1 MNKAAMIDK
10 VTRTIEWASEY
21 LIEYE
26 KQGHDFDPF
35 RVLMNEETQQE
46 RLFGLCV
53 NYLHDIEELTD
64 TFRDSRLPK
73 SDPVPAMGNT
83 SNDYMK
89 KPYKLLYIYDGL
101 DEKSFTLYE
110 TGNIEELESEILAQE
125 NGDGNNISEQH
136 IVIDAWDY
144 HDSFDDFDEL
154 IHEYITTAD
163 KVIGAYF
170 GSVNG

>member
-46 RLFGLCV
+46 RLFRLCV

-73 SDPVPAMGNT
+73 SDPIPAIGNA
-83 SNDYMK
+83 SR
-89 KPYKLLYIYDGL
+89 
-101 DEKSFTLYE
+101 
-110 TGNIEELESEILAQE
+110 EEMDAME
-125 NGDGNNISEQH
+125 NRCLGDI
-136 IVIDAWDY
+136 
-144 HDSFDDFDEL
+144 
-154 IHEYITTAD
+154 AD
-163 KVIGAYF
+163 
-170 GSVNG
+170 